1 MLLVTTRGDFST
13 LNRLKKNLRA
23 LPISIAH
30 DVAKRTAPAVTS
42 LATTAFT
49 SGRTVYDEARP
60 RGVDG
65 RPLTLHETGQTKETV
80 RFVANGRI
88 VRAVLAGKDKYGRK
102 YQHFLVGLYRVLPMG
117 RIPAHWQKRIRD
129 LVAESGVEL

>member
-1 MLLVTTRGDFST
+1 MTTRGDFST

-23 LPISIAH
+23 LPHSIAH

-49 SGRTVYDEARP
+49 SGRTVYDEPRP

-65 RPLTLHETGQTKETV
+65 RPLRLRQTGQTEETL

-102 YQHFLVGLYRVLPMG
+102 YQHFLVGLYGGVPMG
-117 RIPAHWQKRIRD
+117 RIPAHWQRRIRD
-129 LVAESGVEL
+129 LVAEYEAKL